1 MHRSAVPVE
10 DATPEHKSPAK
21 ALRGKYPTYA
31 TCWASLMQ
39 SSSTARRGQAGAASP
54 PCDLGASRDAGSNAT
69 PALDAD
75 LLVVLAPGDLD
86 LAGLSLF
93 RDRNLQGQDT
103 GGVVGA
109 ELVRVQGVA

>member
-1 MHRSAVPVE
+1 MRRSTVPVE
-10 DATPEHKSPAK
+10 DATPDHKSPPS

-31 TCWASLMQ
+31 TYWASLMQ
-39 SSSTARRGQAGAASP
+39 GARTARRGQVEASSHP
-54 PCDLGASRDAGSNAT
+54 SMWGGHGSMRR
-69 PALDAD
+69 PLDAD

-103 GGVVGA
+103 GGIVGA
-109 ELVRVQGVA
+109 ELVRV